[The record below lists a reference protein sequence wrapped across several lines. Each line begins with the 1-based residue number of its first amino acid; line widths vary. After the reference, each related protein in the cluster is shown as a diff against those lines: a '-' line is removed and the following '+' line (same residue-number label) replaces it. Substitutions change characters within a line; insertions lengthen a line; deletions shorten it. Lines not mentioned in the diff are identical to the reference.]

1 MMSQV
6 EVTGKSLMVLGD
18 SNLADLQT
26 RVSTGMNFHIIQS
39 QNGFLAVYQD
49 GPALP
54 LYADPLFYSVDDLLA
69 GIPVPTTR
77 VTVAPIVIQQN
88 FPNRLRAVIAL
99 QSTVISRSYT
109 GAIGALPLIATD
121 TLKVDT
127 VFRRY
132 VSSLPDRRFVSGQIT
147 AGTYLTSEVDSAH
160 ADSGFG
166 GVGRYALPIPLP
178 VKHVIQYELPVG
190 TLIEVGTVAPNF
202 GQAGGGVEIHLPN
215 ITNAV
220 QVGTFTLPDY

>member
-1 MMSQV
+1 MSQI
-6 EVTGKSLMVLGD
+6 ELTGKSLMVLAN
-18 SNLADLQT
+18 SNLADLQS
-26 RVSTGMNFHIIQS
+26 RVSTGMNFHIIQNL
-39 QNGFLAVYQD
+39 NGFLAVYQD

-54 LYADPLFYSVDDLLA
+54 LYADPRFYSVDDLLA
-69 GIPVPTTR
+69 GVPVPTAR
-77 VTVAPIVIQQN
+77 VTVAPIVIQQS
-88 FPNRLRAVIAL
+88 FSNRFHAAMAL
-99 QSTVISRSYT
+99 QTAVISRSYT
-109 GAIGALPLIATD
+109 GAIGAFPLIATD

-132 VSSLPDRRFVSGQIT
+132 ISGLPDRRFVSGQLT

-166 GVGRYALPIPLP
+166 AVGRYALPIPLP

-190 TLIEVGTVAPNF
+190 THIEVGTVAPNF